1 MIFYLLQSAAS
12 VVKAI
17 STYLD
22 ALIGKVISNYL
33 REHLPIDVSFLSPYP
48 DFFAFGVTMLFTI
61 ALAFGAKESSRFNN
75 LFTLVNLAVVG
86 FFVAAGAVKADASN
100 WSLPPTAGHG
110 DGGFAPYGIVGII
123 AGASKCFYGF
133 IGFDCVC
140 LAGEEAKNPKKS
152 LPIAVI
158 GSLFITF
165 LSYFSISTVLTMLLP
180 YYEQD
185 VDAPLTHAF
194 ELLGW
199 TTPQYIVSIGAI
211 FGLCASL
218 MGSMFPL
225 PRIIYAMASD
235 GLLFEFMGRVHPRF
249 KTPFLGTL
257 LAGFLTGLM
266 ALFFDLEELVDMMSI
281 GTLLAYSMVAACV
294 MLLRYEIDRTEDESK
309 LLEVPSQG
317 VFHTFFNVGR
327 RTKAPTVRTSA
338 IVTWSA
344 TSYTILCLS
353 GCLIA
358 TKMDGFSDGEVLPVV
373 LVGVI
378 AAVALMCLLIIA
390 RQPPSSAKLSFTVPF
405 VPWLPALSILINVF
419 LMMSLSVT
427 TWVRFMIWIVVGLL
441 IYFGYGLW
449 HSHERESI
457 RKKLLAK
464 KPPPPATEKSS
475 EDHENGY
482 INGGFEA
489 QL

>member
-1 MIFYLLQSAAS
+1 M
-12 VVKAI
+12 
-17 STYLD
+17 
-22 ALIGKVISNYL
+22 
-33 REHLPIDVSFLSPYP
+33 PINVSFLSPYP

-86 FFVAAGAVKADASN
+86 FFVVAGSIKADASN
-100 WSLPPTAGHG
+100 WSLPPSPGNG
-110 DGGFAPYGIVGII
+110 DGGFAPYGVAGII

-133 IGFDCVC
+133 IGFDCVAT
-140 LAGEEAKNPKKS
+140 AGEEAKNPKKS

-199 TTPQYIVSIGAI
+199 TVPQYIVSIGAI

-249 KTPFLGTL
+249 KTPFHGTL

-309 LLEVPSQG
+309 LVEVSSNG
-317 VFHTFFNVGR
+317 VLHTFFNVGQ
-327 RTKAPTVRTSA
+327 RTKNPTRRTSA
-338 IVTWSA
+338 IVTWSS
-344 TSYTILCLS
+344 TLYTILCLC
-353 GCLIA
+353 GCIIA
-358 TKMDGFSDGEVLPVV
+358 TQLEGFSEGDVLPVV
-373 LVGVI
+373 LVGII
-378 AAVALMCLLIIA
+378 AALALTCLLIIA

-427 TWVRFMIWIVVGLL
+427 TWIRFMIWIVVGLL

-449 HSHERESI
+449 HSHERECI
-457 RKKLLAK
+457 RKKLSIANRSSV
-464 KPPPPATEKSS
+464 PQTIEKDSP
-475 EDHENGY
+475 EHENGY
-482 INGGFEA
+482 VNDGFEA
-489 QL
+489 QS